1 MRAPSPLTISIALL
15 VLAVLCVL
23 VAVSAG
29 CSIDS
34 AANDASSKSTEP
46 SPSASRPSAAS
57 IETPTQAARRIFPDV
72 YQFLV
77 TDTER
82 PRVLKGTSVGEP
94 WAVAR
99 DYFDTEATV
108 ASWTLPD
115 DLHTVATGMF
125 AAMTLTPLR
134 DDHFIVPMVKD
145 GHSVCEFDIERNA
158 KGRWEWVSCLSDPLP
173 GGVIY
178 DAQAAS
184 AQLRNELGTNAEIRF
199 CVFLPSGLVFAVGSN
214 GEREA
219 AVYLTFNREGS
230 GITGFDKRLPR
241 TGNLYT
247 PDELAELLTP

>member
-1 MRAPSPLTISIALL
+1 MRTPNPLTISTALL

-23 VAVSAG
+23 VAVPAG

-46 SPSASRPSAAS
+46 SPSASPSSAAS
-57 IETPTQAARRIFPDV
+57 AETPTHGAHRLFPDV
-72 YQFLV
+72 YQFLLP
-77 TDTER
+77 DTER
-82 PRVLKGTSVGEP
+82 PQVLEGTHVGEP

-99 DYFDTEATV
+99 DYGDTESTV

-115 DLHTVATGMF
+115 DLHAVTTGML
-125 AAMTLTPLR
+125 AAMAPTPQR

-145 GHSVCEFDIERNA
+145 GRSVCEFDMERNA

-178 DAQAAS
+178 DAQSAS
-184 AQLRNELGTNAEIRF
+184 AQLRDELGTNAEIRF